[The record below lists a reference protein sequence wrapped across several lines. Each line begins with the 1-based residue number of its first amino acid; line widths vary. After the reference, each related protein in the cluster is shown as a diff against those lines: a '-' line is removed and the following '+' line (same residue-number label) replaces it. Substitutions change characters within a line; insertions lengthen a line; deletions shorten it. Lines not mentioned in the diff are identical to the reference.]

1 MPHCSGAVMAIGGL
15 KWSLWGRLDHLY
27 MMLSLCCQIDKK
39 MLEWTSVI
47 SYPAS
52 LSLFQGNNVPNFL
65 SWTATTPFLAMQVD
79 WEWLHPQLQWW
90 AGPSLA
96 KPRSLVQDGHMTILT
111 SGQSDVRKHLLG
123 PSEKEALCSLE
134 NATKWYVLSSYCSRS
149 YWQSSF
155 NPEDSQPEEGADIMC
170 STEDRWRVN
179 WALGDVEPCP
189 KPDQSLEFQLA
200 EIINSLYI

>member
-27 MMLSLCCQIDKK
+27 MMLSLCCQTDKK

-134 NATKWYVLSSYCSRS
+134 NATKWYVLSSYCLDQGQAPGAIGSHLLTLRTVSRRKEQILCVAQKTGEELTGPSVMLSLVRSQTNLWNFS
-149 YWQSSF
+149 YL
-155 NPEDSQPEEGADIMC
+155 
-170 STEDRWRVN
+170 R
-179 WALGDVEPCP
+179 
-189 KPDQSLEFQLA
+189 
-200 EIINSLYI
+200 